1 MSDDTDRPPAAEL
14 DDFTISKSDLRKSAI
29 LVLRR
34 KGWNQDEV
42 FEIDAERLRS
52 ACSEFLD
59 TTVLEELSQLS
70 QLRKQLSGIERQMP
84 HSGEVANQVVSQ
96 IGELLDK
103 VYDLPKK

>member
-59 TTVLEELSQLS
+59 TTVLEELSQL
-70 QLRKQLSGIERQMP
+70 RKQLSEIERQMP

>member
-1 MSDDTDRPPAAEL
+1 MSDDTDRHPAAEL
-14 DDFTISKSDLRKSAI
+14 DDFTIAKNGSRKYAI

-52 ACSEFLD
+52 ACSEFLG
-59 TTVLEELSQLS
+59 TTVLEELSQL
-70 QLRKQLSGIERQMP
+70 RKQMSGIGGQMP